1 MRTSIQYG
9 RLGRLISK
17 VISTYLKPVGAI
29 MSKRK
34 RRSHHNADSLAEWR
48 ELMEHRHVPGYWASV
63 SRLPPGT
70 SVRSAFGCTITLL
83 GGMLLLAGIVGVLAR
98 RPEILTGAFGTLAL
112 GGVLLLIGS
121 RMLRRRRQ

>member
-1 MRTSIQYG
+1 
-9 RLGRLISK
+9 
-17 VISTYLKPVGAI
+17 

-34 RRSHHNADSLAEWR
+34 RRSNHNADSLAEWR

-63 SRLPPGT
+63 ARLPPGT
-70 SVRSAFGCTITLL
+70 SVRSAFGCTMTLL

-98 RPEILTGAFGTLAL
+98 RPETLTGALGTLAL

-121 RMLRRRRQ
+121 RVLRRHRHRHRHRT